1 MIEMVKELPGIGF
14 FAKWFIYI
22 FVGTLAVILL
32 YLFIYFKTTSNLI
45 DDPVFRLLL
54 EKHGLESIYQNKSG
68 YFLLDKKIGKYDT
81 GYGEITCVGM
91 ESICDVM
98 NHNEIDIKDTI
109 FIDFGCGIGKS
120 LVMAKLLG
128 FKKAV
133 GVEIVR
139 QRCNIASSVIKN
151 LPDALRYDIEVYN
164 ADMLKFSLEPVLD
177 GSTKPVVI
185 FASNLLWSPDVTK
198 DFYAKY
204 MRETPEGS
212 MIVASRF
219 FIHPGDEKFIV
230 SKNEYSV
237 PMSWSKFDT
246 CVFALLR

>member
-1 MIEMVKELPGIGF
+1 MIEFIT
-14 FAKWFIYI
+14 KWFIYI
-22 FVGTLAVILL
+22 FIGTVVMILL
-32 YLFIYFKTTSNLI
+32 SLFIFYNTTTNLI

-54 EKHGLESIYQNKSG
+54 KKHGLDSIYKNKSG
-68 YFLLDKKIGKYDT
+68 YFLLDKKIGKHET

-91 ESICDVM
+91 ESICDVLEY
-98 NHNEIDIKDTI
+98 HKFDLKDTI

-133 GVEIVR
+133 GVEIVK
-139 QRCNIASSVIKN
+139 QRCNIAWSVIQN
-151 LPDALRYDIEVYN
+151 LPDYLKQDIEIYN
-164 ADMLKFSLEPVLD
+164 ADMLNFSLEKILD

-185 FASNLLWSPDVTK
+185 FASNLLWSPDVIK

-212 MIVASRF
+212 MIVASRCF
-219 FIHPGDEKFIV
+219 VHPGDEKFIV

-246 CVFALLR
+246 CIFALLR